1 MGPDGTTFTVTD
13 YSPSVP
19 VPSGIASSGPQVMQ
33 LTVDITAKVIGD
45 IEPTPVADT
54 FRSIVLTN
62 EPTPSETAADVE
74 KHEALATEA
83 QLHEALFGPQP
94 AVHALVAEREPGGE
108 VVGCAIWFLNFSTW
122 LGIHGI
128 YLEDLFVVEH
138 ERGTGLGKALLQ
150 SLAKIA
156 EHNGLGR
163 VEWSVLKWNTPSI
176 DFYRAIGAVA
186 MDEWDTMRLTGQA
199 LADFAA
205 GAHTSRP

>member
-1 MGPDGTTFTVTD
+1 MDLAIPDTLDARVRPATKD
-13 YSPSVP
+13 DVP
-19 VPSGIASSGPQVMQ
+19 R
-33 LTVDITAKVIGD
+33 L
-45 IEPTPVADT
+45 IEL
-54 FRSIVLTN
+54 IVELARY
-62 EPTPSETAADVE
+62 ERAE
-74 KHEALATEA
+74 HEALATEA

-122 LGIHGI
+122 LGLHGI